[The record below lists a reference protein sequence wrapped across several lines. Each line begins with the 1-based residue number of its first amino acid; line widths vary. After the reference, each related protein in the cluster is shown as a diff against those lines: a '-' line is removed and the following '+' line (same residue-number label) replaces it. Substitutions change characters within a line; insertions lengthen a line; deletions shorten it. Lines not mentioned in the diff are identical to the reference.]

1 MSERATT
8 MDGVFTITHT
18 GETTPTPVDELP
30 PVRRQLHRRRPI
42 EPFTDWDALERRR
55 AADPELAAD
64 IAFANRIA
72 SFRHPRV

>member
-1 MSERATT
+1 MSERPTT

-18 GETTPTPVDELP
+18 GEMTPTELP
-30 PVRRQLHRRRPI
+30 VVERNLHRLRI
-42 EPFTDWDALERRR
+42 TEGTDWEALERRR

-72 SFRHPRV
+72 PIRRGGAS